1 MNVSAVK
8 DLQCDWYL
16 NMVSKL
22 LETFGEYDLKEFLNR
37 GVIVLIE
44 RAFIRLLIY
53 HVTEKIANAPTFIC
67 TAVQIKN

>member
-1 MNVSAVK
+1 
-8 DLQCDWYL
+8 
-16 NMVSKL
+16 MVSKL